1 MNTHVRT
8 IIQTRL
14 HPAIMGAAVFFLI
27 SSAQAQT
34 TSSVVYVCQEKGVL
48 TLQNTQA
55 HTNTATRTCNSQT
68 ITVREHLTEFL
79 REIPRQTMP
88 SPAMRPMGDPMPTAQ
103 TLIVGAHVP
112 SAVQQQRDFGRMHIV
127 RSELNS
133 AEQRLIKL
141 QIEYN
146 NGQPERMSHEKN
158 YQKYLDRVAD
168 LKQNIQLTQ
177 SSIDALKRELT
188 RIHGAQ

>member
-1 MNTHVRT
+1 MYTRVRT

-27 SSAQAQT
+27 SSAHAQT

-55 HTNTATRTCNSQT
+55 HTNTATRTCNSKI
-68 ITVREHLTEFL
+68 ITVRE
-79 REIPRQTMP
+79 IPREFSRGFSRQTTP
-88 SPAMRPMGDPMPTAQ
+88 FPALRQMGDPMPTAQ
-103 TLIVGAHVP
+103 TLIVGAQVP
-112 SAVQQQRDFGRMHIV
+112 SAVQQQRDFGRRHIV
-127 RSELNS
+127 QSELNA

-146 NGQPERMSHEKN
+146 NGQPERMGHEKN
-158 YQKYLDRVAD
+158 HPKYLDRVAG

-188 RIHGAQ
+188 RVHGAQ